1 MRYFIALKHYIKQYR
16 MFCII
21 WTVLPPCLGF
31 LAYNIFFHSIPTDLP
46 IGIVDDDKSSLSRDL
61 KFYIESTPALQIS
74 KQYNS
79 LYEARLDLNQ
89 GKIYGIVAIPNNFQ
103 AHIRKGIG
111 VNIGVYFNAQFVLI
125 GKAVNSAML
134 QVITTFNAVSSIGK
148 NLAKD
153 ANMNIAKAKSMPII
167 PKIEGLFNPRND
179 YAQFLLTIILPCMWQ
194 ILVAVGMLNLINV
207 MPKNI
212 WTLFL
217 RLGLNVGVALFWGV
231 IMLAVFG
238 ALGYPRE
245 GNMYIVLLGLAVFAV
260 AISSIVICIQSILKY
275 SSKTISVIAAYTAP
289 SLAFAGITYPQ
300 NSMEV
305 FASFWS
311 QILPISYFMKLY
323 LQQANYG
330 IDSAYSM
337 QIITQM
343 LPFWLFLVIG
353 VGIYYLRINSSIKQN
368 NA

>member
-1 MRYFIALKHYIKQYR
+1 MDYFNKLKNYMRKYR
-16 MFCII
+16 MFCVVWII
-21 WTVLPPCLGF
+21 LPPCLGL
-31 LAYNIFFHSIPTDLP
+31 LAYSIFFHSIPTDLP

-61 KFYIESTPALQIS
+61 RFYIESTPALQIT

-79 LYEARLDLNQ
+79 LYDARLDLNQ
-89 GKIYGIVAIPNNFQ
+89 GKIYGIVVIPNNFQ
-103 AHIRKGIG
+103 SHVRKGIS
-111 VNIGVYFNAQFVLI
+111 VDIGMYYNAQFVLI

-134 QVITTFNAVSSIGK
+134 QVITTFNAVSSVGK

-153 ANMNIAKAKSMPII
+153 ANMNIAKAKAMPII
-167 PKIEGLFNPRND
+167 PKIEALFNPRND

-194 ILVAVGMLNLINV
+194 VLVAVGMLNLINT
-207 MPKNI
+207 MPKRLSS
-212 WTLFL
+212 LFL
-217 RLGLNVGVALFWGV
+217 RLALNVCMALFWGV
-231 IMLAVFG
+231 VMLAVFSF
-238 ALGYPRE
+238 LGYPSE
-245 GNMYIVLLGLAVFAV
+245 GNMLIVLLGLAVFAV
-260 AISSIVICIQSILKY
+260 SVSGIVVCMQSILKH

-330 IDSAYSM
+330 IDGMYSM
-337 QIITQM
+337 QIIAQM
-343 LPFWLFLVIG
+343 LPFWLFLIIG
-353 VGIYYLRINSSIKQN
+353 ASIYYLRINKSS
-368 NA
+368 